1 MCVCVSGW
9 VVVVFM
15 GCIIGV
21 LLFSTCLCSLLWN
34 MKPNHCWTSEL
45 TAGHTHTH
53 THNQLICVFCL
64 SFKKYELTQTLGQQK
79 CQYKFLTQSFFILLV
94 HLKPQ
99 ISSGQALKRTAVL
112 IHDNLRTAAS
122 AAVQHCGIHWF
133 ANKPRRDIFAP
144 VCFLHADA
152 GSTIILLTYWLLLA
166 LYLIS

>member
-1 MCVCVSGW
+1 MYVCLREWVGCSG
-9 VVVVFM
+9 VH
-15 GCIIGV
+15 GV
-21 LLFSTCLCSLLWN
+21 YYWSPAVLHLSLFSVVKHEAKSLLN
-34 MKPNHCWTSEL
+34 LGAHSRT
-45 TAGHTHTH
+45 HTHTH

-99 ISSGQALKRTAVL
+99 ISSGQALKRTALL
-112 IHDNLRTAAS
+112 IHDNLRTVAS

-152 GSTIILLTYWLLLA
+152 GSTFILLTY
-166 LYLIS
+166 